1 MNEVKEKDKQLAMK
15 KLGQKEQET
24 GLLLAKT
31 GNIYDIPPEKPV
43 HRRPHSVCADR
54 ATFERKEGGVKT

>member
-1 MNEVKEKDKQLAMK
+1 MK